1 MQQDSLYTWT
11 PNSDMSSQ
19 VGAMDEDLELFSRL
33 SYLPQEGGYLPMVAP
48 LISPP
53 SDLSDAVSRMNM
65 NDGGKQRPSISSR
78 LSLEITPGISITEAT
93 PLTYKAPGL
102 AIVDDFLNKH
112 FGALIPEEE
121 EEHYSQQYT
130 DVQQQ
135 QQQQQQQQYHQQQQ
149 QQYHQQQ
156 YMQHQQIQQQQH
168 ESFTQLMDTSYIDS
182 LLIAEPGQT
191 DWLSWTPVMG
201 SPASNYSVT
210 SFDDQTSIYSTSPEP
225 SSYFQQNAMTFEDL
239 VEASSNYPSPS
250 RSDINN
256 TLTVRKPNRSRR
268 VSEPPKPTTMVQE
281 QVGMSSTDRS
291 VRRTHSDKRAR
302 SNSNAS
308 SGSGNHQCL
317 FPGCGKSFTRPYN
330 LTSHMRTHTSDRPFA
345 CSQCGRKFARQH
357 DRNRHEKL
365 HWGIKPYACGNCK
378 KPFARMDALNRHLR
392 VENGCSSSH
401 PTL

>member
-1 MQQDSLYTWT
+1 MYKRINFFFPLLFFLFLYYSFFVNKHTFYIKKMQQDSLYKWT

-33 SYLPQEGGYLPMVAP
+33 SYLPQEGGYLPLVAP

-65 NDGGKQRPSISSR
+65 NDGGKQRPSISSH

-93 PLTYKAPGL
+93 PLTHKAPGL

-112 FGALIPEEE
+112 FGALIPEAEE
-121 EEHYSQQYT
+121 EEHYNQQYT
-130 DVQQQ
+130 DV
-135 QQQQQQQQYHQQQQ
+135 QQQQQQQYHQQQQ

-156 YMQHQQIQQQQH
+156 YMQQQQIQQQQH
-168 ESFTQLMDTSYIDS
+168 ESFTRLMDTSYMDS
-182 LLIAEPGQT
+182 LLIAELGQT

-201 SPASNYSVT
+201 SPASNYSTT
-210 SFDDQTSIYSTSPEP
+210 SFEDQTSIYSTSPEP
-225 SSYFQQNAMTFEDL
+225 SYFQQNAMTFEDL

-268 VSEPPKPTTMVQE
+268 VSEPPKPTTME
-281 QVGMSSTDRS
+281 QVAMASSTDRS

-308 SGSGNHQCL
+308 AGGSGNHLCL

-330 LTSHMRTHTSDRPFA
+330 LTSHMR
-345 CSQCGRKFARQH
+345 
-357 DRNRHEKL
+357 KL
-365 HWGIKPYACGNCK
+365 NYAFLYIYFVCV
-378 KPFARMDALNRHLR
+378 FM
-392 VENGCSSSH
+392 
-401 PTL
+401 